1 MDCGSGRRLTGK
13 RCEPGSRPRPART
26 GPVAGRVAP
35 SANGLRS
42 RELAHQKR
50 LVLGLALATRITL
63 ALGTHAAAQAIP
75 CWRRGGRRRSWA
87 GVHRR
92 FRLGRDACWQ
102 WLWRNERTPSAGSQR
117 GWILR
122 HGLPKPAHGMRPLAR
137 RSADG
142 TLPGCRILL
151 RQRRRALICSVRS

>member
-26 GPVAGRVAP
+26 SPVAGRVAP

-42 RELAHQKR
+42 RELAHQER

-102 WLWRNERTPSAGSQR
+102 WLWRNERTPIRWEPAGLDLATWSAEAR
-117 GWILR
+117 AR
-122 HGLPKPAHGMRPLAR
+122 YAPA
-137 RSADG
+137 G
-142 TLPGCRILL
+142 TTL
-151 RQRRRALICSVRS
+151 RRRNAAGMPHPAATKT